1 MEAVVVQ
8 YEVEDFAGAREYF
21 DSDGADE
28 WHDLENVLN
37 GCTIQLQP
45 SDQAGLNRK
54 PIFDP
59 KATNRELT
67 DRAADYGW
75 SAIPV
80 PVELQMFGNDWDS
93 GKNRTLAEWQFSN
106 YPFLWNN
113 VIRTQGVYRSNI
125 ALKGMQGVDAL
136 VVVTK
141 SGRFPSSNS
150 TLYFEQAKAQLE
162 AVMGFQTF
170 TLPIRLVGLTLEPG
184 VSSVEA
190 SWNAY
195 AGTRYDRVPAT
206 RELRKFDVTW
216 SKRAAKHG
224 HYSASF
230 K

>member
-1 MEAVVVQ
+1 MRF
-8 YEVEDFAGAREYF
+8 EVEDFAGAHEYF
-21 DSDGADE
+21 ADE
-28 WHDLENVLN
+28 GAAEWHELEDVLD

-45 SDQAGLNRK
+45 SDQAGLDRK

-67 DRAADYGW
+67 DRAAEHGW
-75 SAIPV
+75 RAIPV
-80 PVELQMFGNDWDS
+80 PPELQMFGNDWDS
-93 GKNRTLAEWQFSN
+93 GKRRTLAEWQFSN

-113 VIRTQGVYRSNI
+113 VIRTQGVYSSDI
-125 ALKGMQGVDAL
+125 ALRGMDGVDAL

-150 TLYFEQAKAQLE
+150 TLYFEQARAQLE

-170 TLPIRLVGLTLEPG
+170 TLPIRLVGLTVEPG
-184 VSSVEA
+184 VSIVEA
-190 SWNAY
+190 SWNTY

-206 RELRKFDVTW
+206 RELRYFDVTW
-216 SKRAAKHG
+216 SRRAAKHG